1 MARKPRIQFEGAF
14 YHVIV
19 RGNQRQD
26 IFLDD
31 DDRKRYLEG
40 LVRYKSRCKFVL
52 YAYVLM
58 DNHVHLLIETPADPI
73 SRIMQLINFTYT
85 QYFNKK
91 HGKVGHLFQGRYK
104 AIICDRDNYLVGLVR
119 YIHRN
124 PVKAGIAAKVADYK
138 WSGNRAYYA
147 DGQGLLDTERVL
159 RMFSEKPA
167 IARKK
172 FREFMD
178 EEDASGEMPYT
189 IRDQQV
195 AGDEKFIEKIAK
207 KVELY
212 EMPAKKPELG
222 ILTEIIERA
231 TRVSMAEMISKSR
244 SDNVRDARRI
254 LATIARES
262 GYKLKELQETLKR
275 DDTVI
280 SRICGEELT
289 EEKRKMLKKAKKELL
304 AYLQD
309 RPRSCDPK
317 L

>member
-31 DDRKRYLEG
+31 DDRSRYLEG

-52 YAYVLM
+52 YAYALM

-124 PVKAGIAAKVADYK
+124 PVKAGMVKRVADYE
-138 WSGNRAYYA
+138 WSGNNEYNG
-147 DGQGLLDTERVL
+147 DGFGLVNTERVL
-159 RMFSEKPA
+159 KMFSGKQA
-167 IARKK
+167 IAVRKFK
-172 FREFMD
+172 EFMD
-178 EEDASGEMPYT
+178 EEDTFEGLPYT
-189 IRDQQV
+189 IIDQQV
-195 AGDEKFIEKIAK
+195 AGDERFIEKIAK
-207 KVELY
+207 ETDRY
-212 EMPAKKPELG
+212 EMPAKKPGLSV
-222 ILTEIIERA
+222 LTEIVERA
-231 TRVSMAEMISKSR
+231 TGVSLAEMISKSR
-244 SDNVRDARRI
+244 SDKVRDGRRI
-254 LATIARES
+254 LVTLARGT
-262 GYKLKELQETLKR
+262 GYRLKELQGLLNR

-280 SRICGEELT
+280 SRIYGEERT
-289 EEKRKMLKKAKKELL
+289 EEGQRMLKKARKELL
-304 AYLQD
+304 AYLQA
-309 RPRSCDPK
+309 
-317 L
+317 